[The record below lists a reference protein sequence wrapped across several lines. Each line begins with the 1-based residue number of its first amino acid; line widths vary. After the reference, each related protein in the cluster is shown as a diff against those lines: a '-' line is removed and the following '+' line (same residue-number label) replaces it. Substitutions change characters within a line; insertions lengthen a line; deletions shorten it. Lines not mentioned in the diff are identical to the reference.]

1 MPKRKLSELSDTA
14 RAEPSHQNR
23 KLHIQT
29 ERLTE
34 KFNHGGFTLFRALK
48 TARGFERQKL
58 GRRQKT
64 AQAQGDNQAL
74 ERIEKE
80 IAALK
85 ELDLHRTAEKHLLK
99 QLIKTKRIAESPVF
113 VQFKEGGKGRKIST
127 EGPKDTAE
135 ANVTARLFKSNPIKN
150 VLPDILGG
158 IRNLLGVDGVAPA
171 RGGSGANDNERSTS
185 QSQERKSAKAESI
198 GCEKR
203 DGGAITSTKDHDS
216 ASRPGEDV
224 DMDDSGADSE
234 SVDYAQFDA
243 RLASSDEESEGE
255 EEEEDAGAVSEDD
268 IALSEADDPSIR
280 TSQSPPPKKSK
291 MKSTEPPKSTTFL
304 PSLMMGGYWSGSESP
319 SEDEEQPRRKNRM
332 GQQARRA
339 LWEKKYGSRANHL
352 QKEKQKQAESR
363 NSRDS
368 GWDLRKGATDPD
380 DGDGRGRWGRGG
392 GGKPQRRDAAR
403 GSGAVDFKRKD
414 KAQTDNK
421 PLHPSWEAARKAK
434 EQATQASFQGKK
446 ITFD

>member
-1 MPKRKLSELSDTA
+1 M
-14 RAEPSHQNR
+14 
-23 KLHIQT
+23 
-29 ERLTE
+29 
-34 KFNHGGFTLFRALK
+34 
-48 TARGFERQKL
+48 
-58 GRRQKT
+58 
-64 AQAQGDNQAL
+64 
-74 ERIEKE
+74 
-80 IAALK
+80 
-85 ELDLHRTAEKHLLK
+85 
-99 QLIKTKRIAESPVF
+99 
-113 VQFKEGGKGRKIST
+113 QFKEGGKGRKIST

-150 VLPDILGG
+150 VLPDILGE
-158 IRNLLGVDGVAPA
+158 IRKLLGVDGVAPA
-171 RGGSGANDNERSTS
+171 RGGSGDNDNERNTS
-185 QSQERKSAKAESI
+185 QSQGGKSTKAESI
-198 GCEKR
+198 GSEKR

-216 ASRPGEDV
+216 ASRSGEDV
-224 DMDDSGADSE
+224 DMDDSDADSE

-255 EEEEDAGAVSEDD
+255 EEEEDARAVSEDG
-268 IALSEADDPSIR
+268 IALSEADDPSTR
-280 TSQSPPPKKSK
+280 TSQSPSPKKSK
-291 MKSTEPPKSTTFL
+291 MKSTELPKSTTFL

-352 QKEKQKQAESR
+352 QKEKQKQAKSR

-368 GWDLRKGATDPD
+368 GWDLRKGATDPS
-380 DGDGRGRWGRGG
+380 DGDGRGKWERGG
-392 GGKPQRRDAAR
+392 GGKPQRRDVAR
-403 GSGAVDFKRKD
+403 GSGAVDSKRKD